1 MKTLEDF
8 KREIF
13 KRPGVRKAYAE
24 MQPEFQIIRKL
35 ALARSKKG
43 FSQRKLAKKIGITQ
57 SALARFETGNINP
70 TLSFIQKITSG
81 LGLKSDFFSAKI
93 RTLTFDNFRSGGKK
107 GKGLG
112 GRNFC
117 PPSLFH
123 RRRISRQLCWHAA
136 KI

>member
-81 LGLKSDFFSAKI
+81 LGLKLVVK
-93 RTLTFDNFRSGGKK
+93 
-107 GKGLG
+107 
-112 GRNFC
+112 
-117 PPSLFH
+117 
-123 RRRISRQLCWHAA
+123 
-136 KI
+136 